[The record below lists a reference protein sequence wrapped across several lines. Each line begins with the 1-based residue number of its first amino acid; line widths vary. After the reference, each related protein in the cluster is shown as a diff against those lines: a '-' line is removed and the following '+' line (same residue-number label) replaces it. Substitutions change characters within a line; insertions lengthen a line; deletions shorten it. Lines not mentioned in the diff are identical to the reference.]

1 MARYQEGN
9 FGFKTLNLYE
19 KKDPLKNLW
28 RNVLIV
34 GIEDLLKKK
43 EIQIKFNVQ
52 QKYSLEE
59 MWFNHEDFDLIC
71 EYSELAPKIV
81 RKRVF
86 EAIERIKNKYADKR
100 NMSEVPGKWFYK
112 SEGINRQPNRHST
125 TMYNV

>member
-9 FGFKTLNLYE
+9 FGFKTINLHE
-19 KKDPLKNLW
+19 KKDPLRNLW

-43 EIQIKFNVQ
+43 EIQIKFNVNG
-52 QKYSLEE
+52 KISLEE
-59 MWFNHEDFDLIC
+59 LWFDHEDFDLIC
-71 EYSELAPKIV
+71 EYSELEPKIV

-86 EAIERIKNKYADKR
+86 EAIKRMRKKYAKD
-100 NMSEVPGKWFYK
+100 NLSSMSRKWLYK
-112 SEGINRQPNRHST
+112 SEAINREPNRYST